1 MRTLKVLLL
10 PLKGYFQPWCDDVID
25 AIGNK
30 HQLSVFKPSKPI
42 LTQFDGIDVV
52 IDHGGSV
59 GTRRMM
65 DASVNTK
72 L

>member
-30 HQLSVFKPSKPI
+30 HQLSVFNPSKPI
-42 LTQFDGIDVV
+42 
-52 IDHGGSV
+52 
-59 GTRRMM
+59 
-65 DASVNTK
+65 
-72 L
+72 